1 MYQTSATLNLHSL
14 VRALVESVLVDS
26 KPYILI
32 VDDFPDGREMLAEYL
47 AFRGMTA
54 VTSCDG
60 EEALKVARERPPAVV
75 LMDLTMPGMDGW
87 EATRQ
92 LKADPITRDAIVI
105 ALTAHALAPDEGTA
119 RQAGCDGFIAKP
131 YDLEALGN
139 ALERLLSAGRPALK
153 TLTMVF
159 RPTSSHT
166 RRG

>member
-1 MYQTSATLNLHSL
+1 VAP
-14 VRALVESVLVDS
+14 E
-26 KPYILI
+26 PYVLI

-60 EEALKVARERPPAVV
+60 ADALSVARERPPAVV

-92 LKADPITRDAIVI
+92 LKADPRTKDAIVI

-119 RQAGCDGFIAKP
+119 RRAGCDGFVAKP
-131 YDLEALGN
+131 YDLAALGD
-139 ALERLLSAGRPALK
+139 ALERLLAQGRSALK
-153 TLTMVF
+153 TLTLVS

-166 RRG
+166 RRR

>member
-1 MYQTSATLNLHSL
+1 VAP
-14 VRALVESVLVDS
+14 E
-26 KPYILI
+26 PYVLI

-47 AFRGMTA
+47 AFRGMAA

-60 EEALKVARERPPAVV
+60 ADALSVARERPPAVV

-92 LKADPITRDAIVI
+92 LKADPRTKDAIVI

-119 RQAGCDGFIAKP
+119 RRAGCDGFVAKP
-131 YDLEALGN
+131 YDLAALGD
-139 ALERLLSAGRPALK
+139 ALERLLAQGRSALK
-153 TLTMVF
+153 TLTLVS

-166 RRG
+166 RRR

>member
-1 MYQTSATLNLHSL
+1 VAP
-14 VRALVESVLVDS
+14 E
-26 KPYILI
+26 PYVLI

-47 AFRGMTA
+47 AFRGMAA

-60 EEALKVARERPPAVV
+60 ADALSVARERPPAVV

-92 LKADPITRDAIVI
+92 LKADPRTRDAIVI

-119 RQAGCDGFIAKP
+119 RRAGCDGFVAKP
-131 YDLEALGN
+131 YDLAALGD
-139 ALERLLSAGRPALK
+139 ALERLLAQGRSALK
-153 TLTMVF
+153 TLTLVS

-166 RRG
+166 RRR